1 MIPES
6 SNGAAPAAHSPSE
19 RSCPNK
25 SIGLIQAASGAG
37 NMNQSLSPGGFSLV
51 DWDLNLNR
59 GESAGEDQS
68 LRLVPRQGDGID
80 VAAVVRLGA
89 MGGAAIG
96 EKSGRIGVGAQTQ
109 ILDLVD
115 PSKLEPH
122 GDIAGEIEHGVAIA
136 GCRCEKPM
144 ARGVLCTKPDNKI
157 GSDLIARLPDHR
169 ADRRADLAAC

>member
-25 SIGLIQAASGAG
+25 SIGLIQAASRAG
-37 NMNQSLSPGGFSLV
+37 NMNKAFPPAVFRLWTGTLTLIGEEP
-51 DWDLNLNR
+51 
-59 GESAGEDQS
+59 GESVGEDQS
-68 LRLVPRQGDGID
+68 HRLVPRQGDGID
-80 VAAVVRLGA
+80 VAPVVRLGA
-89 MGGAAIG
+89 MGGAAIA
-96 EKSGRIGVGAQTQ
+96 EKPGRIGIGAQTQ

-115 PSKLEPH
+115 TSKLEPH

-144 ARGVLCTKPDNKI
+144 ARRVLGAEP
-157 GSDLIARLPDHR
+157 
-169 ADRRADLAAC
+169 